1 MNTHEKVRNYVEG
14 GFVLVPVVEAMRD
27 WYAALVKAASRLALM
42 SATART
48 SPSAGLGSRRVDG
61 TYRQTAHRCAKH
73 VGPYGTVVTGRS
85 TGWSAGWS
93 TGWSTGVA
101 TSTLPCNTVGSV
113 APEFHVSNGQ
123 VAR

>member
-1 MNTHEKVRNYVEG
+1 M
-14 GFVLVPVVEAMRD
+14 LVPVVEAMRD

-85 TGWSAGWS
+85 TGWS
-93 TGWSTGVA
+93 TGVA